1 MRFECRL
8 ITRVYVSQVYGSSP
22 PTSFPIQLV
31 FPLLPNAP
39 STQYSLFYHVES
51 SSLTPLFGHWF
62 PPILFSHSSLQLCRG
77 QLSTCTMDKQENSSS
92 LSFSYLYLTLSY
104 NEIEFTTVTSPL
116 LFNHLFD
123 RLLCVCIAVLCITS
137 LNFEN

>member
-1 MRFECRL
+1 M
-8 ITRVYVSQVYGSSP
+8 
-22 PTSFPIQLV
+22 
-31 FPLLPNAP
+31 LLLNVHFF
-39 STQYSLFYHVES
+39 FYHVES

-77 QLSTCTMDKQENSSS
+77 QLSTCTMDKQEKSSS
-92 LSFSYLYLTLSY
+92 LSFSYLYLTLSH